1 MKHRNAFILLLL
13 VAACSTLAP
22 RPCSAQA
29 RRIPPG
35 GGTSTTTTTTSS
47 APAATAPATGGDTPA
62 AELYDEA
69 SKYAD
74 RKFED
79 FNRRK
84 LTFNPT
90 LLEQTLQEQRRL
102 ASLNAT
108 QLSSRPNLAGEDL
121 YYLGMLY
128 HLSGNEERA
137 IETLHRFIGDKAAK
151 SDRAQTARYI
161 VALDLANGNLLAEA
175 EAALADYVAHT
186 PHRAS
191 EHVNIEH
198 SLAKAYRKNKQL
210 EPAVAHAEKAFE
222 LSKTVEPT
230 TANASLRDYW
240 LFNAGNALVE
250 LYQDTK
256 KPLSAAAS
264 VLEELRRLALDD
276 KSGRLYADVTARLA
290 NLLVD
295 GGRKAEA
302 VKMVEDSIAQMKASL
317 KDAGAVQ
324 ELQRKQ
330 KQLRL
335 QGELAPEITIA
346 RWIGQSPV
354 TLANLRGRVVLLDFW
369 ATWCGPCLAA
379 FPHLVE
385 WHEKYQERGLVIIGI
400 TKYYGQAEGQSVDK
414 DYEFGFLERF
424 RKMYRLPYGIAVAG
438 NDDNHRNY
446 GVSGIPTAII
456 IDRHG
461 IIRYMGTGVGGTNE
475 QQVSEMLEKLIE
487 EQ

>member
-1 MKHRNAFILLLL
+1 MKHRHAFILLV
-13 VAACSTLAP
+13 VAAISTLAAP
-22 RPCSAQA
+22 RPSSAQA

-35 GGTSTTTTTTSS
+35 GGATTTKTTTTTTS
-47 APAATAPATGGDTPA
+47 APATTPTGGQTP
-62 AELYDEA
+62 AELYEEA
-69 SKYAD
+69 SSYAD
-74 RKFED
+74 NKFAE
-79 FNRRK
+79 FNRKK
-84 LTFNPT
+84 LPFNPQQ
-90 LLEQTLQEQRRL
+90 LEQTLQEQRRL

-108 QLSSRPNLAGEDL
+108 QLSMRPALAGEDL

-137 IETLHRFIGDKAAK
+137 IETLNRFTGDKAAK

-161 VALDLANGNLLAEA
+161 VALDLAKSNLLTEA

-186 PHRAS
+186 PRRAS

-198 SLAKAYRKNKQL
+198 SIAKAYRKNKQL
-210 EPAVAHAEKAFE
+210 DAAVAHAEKAFE

-256 KPLSAAAS
+256 KPLNAAAA
-264 VLEELRRLALDD
+264 VMEELRRLALDD

-302 VKMVEDSIAQMKASL
+302 VKMVEDSISQVKASI

-335 QGELAPEITIA
+335 QGELAPEITISK
-346 RWIGQSPV
+346 WIGQSPV
-354 TLANLRGRVVLLDFW
+354 TLAALRGRVVLLDFW

-385 WHEKYQERGLVIIGI
+385 WHEKYNERGLVIIGV

-424 RKMYRLPYGIAVAG
+424 RKMYRLPYGIAVAD

-461 IIRYMGTGVGGTNE
+461 IIRYIGTGVGGTNE
-475 QQVSEMLEKLIE
+475 QQVTETLEKLME